1 MENTERRSNLMQFKD
16 FIDISTKAG
25 CKIGSKTDFR
35 NNSTIYTVE
44 YNGRTYAT
52 AKWFEADKKMAVTFR
67 DDYLKWYQTIIAYQ
81 YGWVEK
87 KSDYAV
93 KLAKVIKQ
101 NNKITR
107 SKLWGFLHSV
117 GLY

>member
-1 MENTERRSNLMQFKD
+1 MQFKD

-25 CKIGSKTDFR
+25 CKIGSKTDFLT
-35 NNSTIYTVE
+35 NKPVYTVE
-44 YNGRTYAT
+44 YNGKTYAT

-93 KLAKVIKQ
+93 KLAKDIKQ
-101 NNKITR
+101 NNKE
-107 SKLWGFLHSV
+107 
-117 GLY
+117 

>member
-1 MENTERRSNLMQFKD
+1 MQFKD

-35 NNSTIYTVE
+35 TNTPIYTVE
-44 YNGRTYAT
+44 YNGKTYAT

-67 DDYLKWYQTIIAYQ
+67 DEYLKWYQTIFISQ

-87 KSDYAV
+87 KSDYAE
-93 KLAKVIKQ
+93 KLAKVTKQ
-101 NNKITR
+101 NNKE
-107 SKLWGFLHSV
+107 
-117 GLY
+117 

>member
-1 MENTERRSNLMQFKD
+1 MDFKD

-35 NNSTIYTVE
+35 TNRLYYIVE
-44 YNGRTYAT
+44 YNGKTYAT
-52 AKWFEADKKMAVTFR
+52 AKWLEADKKMAVTFR

-81 YGWVEK
+81 YGWIEK
-87 KSDYAV
+87 KSDHEK

-101 NNKITR
+101 NNKE
-107 SKLWGFLHSV
+107 
-117 GLY
+117 

>member
-1 MENTERRSNLMQFKD
+1 MQFKD

-35 NNSTIYTVE
+35 PNKTLYTVE
-44 YNGRTYAT
+44 YNGKIYAEGH
-52 AKWFEADKKMAVTFR
+52 WLEADKMIAVIFS
-67 DDYLKWYQTIIAYQ
+67 DPYLKWYQTIIFNQ
-81 YGWVEK
+81 YGWVET

-101 NNKITR
+101 NNKE
-107 SKLWGFLHSV
+107 
-117 GLY
+117 

>member
-1 MENTERRSNLMQFKD
+1 MQLKD

-35 NNSTIYTVE
+35 TNRLYYTVE
-44 YNGRTYAT
+44 YNGKTYAT
-52 AKWFEADKKMAVTFR
+52 AKWYEEDKKMSVTVR
-67 DDYLKWYQTIIAYQ
+67 DDYLKWYQTIIASQ
-81 YGWVEK
+81 YGWIEK

-101 NNKITR
+101 NNKE
-107 SKLWGFLHSV
+107 
-117 GLY
+117 